1 MCLMVRTLYKFN
13 TVEAFERAVDTVE
26 SQWKTKFIRGK
37 VTYNDRK
44 TELRWKNLREQLQK
58 AKSMNPETIHGIIA
72 VENQ

>member
-26 SQWKTKFIRGK
+26 SQWNTKFIRGK
-37 VTYNDRK
+37 VTYNNTK
-44 TELRWKNLREQLQK
+44 TELRWRNLREQLQK
-58 AKSMNPETIHGIIA
+58 AKSVNPATIHGVIA

>member
-13 TVEAFERAVDTVE
+13 TVEAFERAVQTVE

-37 VTYNDRK
+37 VTYNNTRM
-44 TELRWKNLREQLQK
+44 TLRWKNLREQLQK
-58 AKSMNPETIHGIIA
+58 AKSVNPETIHGVIA

>member
-13 TVEAFERAVDTVE
+13 TVETFEKAVQTVE

-37 VTYNDRK
+37 VIYKNTK
-44 TELRWKNLREQLQK
+44 TELRWNNLREQLQK
-58 AKSMNPETIHGIIA
+58 AKSVNPETIHGFIA